1 MKKVRT
7 GRYRARARRAMR
19 DFRHND
25 DGTLVVFGL
34 VVTVSIL
41 VLTGFAID
49 VMRTEAKRVELQ
61 GALDRSVLAAADG
74 DQPSDRVQVVEDYMA
89 ASNMAQYLD
98 GPAQYDPSFT
108 ARQVSA
114 SATMPVR
121 TLMGT
126 MADPLPVK
134 ARATAQDAVP
144 HVEVSLVLDISGSM
158 SGSSRNADGSWS
170 GNRRIDDL
178 KTASGRFLDTLL
190 TDEMRD
196 RVSINLV
203 PYSEHVNIGPDLFS
217 LLNVNGRHQ
226 YSHCVEFED
235 HEFSSPSIDLNRT
248 FTQVQHLQTTYSSNI
263 YNTSSPVCPR
273 HAAERVTAWSQDRA
287 ALKAQINN
295 LVPRVNTAIFL
306 GMKWGAALLDPSTS
320 YLNDRLVAQGKVDA
334 GMARRPLAYD
344 RDETLKAVVLM
355 TDGRNTSSKR
365 LYSQYYASSSW
376 VEAWDRY
383 NLGYLQYHYYGYGN
397 YTYTK
402 YWSSLGDTLLEN
414 ICTSAKE
421 AGIVIY
427 GIGLE
432 VDDHGRREMQKCVSS
447 PSHYFDVNGGELDRA
462 FQSIAVDVL
471 RLRLIE

>member
-19 DFRHND
+19 DFRQND

-74 DQPSDRVQVVEDYMA
+74 DQPGDRVQVVQDYMA
-89 ASNMAQYLD
+89 ASGMAQFMD
-98 GPAQYDPSFT
+98 GPAHYDPSFT
-108 ARQVSA
+108 ARKVSA

-158 SGSSRNADGSWS
+158 NFYGRDTN
-170 GNRRIDDL
+170 GNRSSQRRMTYL
-178 KTASGRFLDTLL
+178 KSAAGHFLDTLL
-190 TDEMRD
+190 TDEMKD
-196 RVSINLV
+196 RVSISLV
-203 PYSEHVNIGPDLFS
+203 PYSEHVNIGPDLYS
-217 LLNVNGRHQ
+217 QLKTSGWHQ
-226 YSHCVEFED
+226 YSHCVEFAD
-235 HEFSSPSIDLNRT
+235 SEFQSAALDSSRT
-248 FTQVQHLQTTYSSNI
+248 FTQVQHFANSYSSL
-263 YNTSSPVCPR
+263 YDTSSTVCPR
-273 HAAERVTAWSQDRA
+273 HPEERITAWSQDKD
-287 ALKAQINN
+287 ALKAQINA
-295 LVPRVNTAIFL
+295 LTPRVNTAIFT
-306 GMKWGAALLDPSTS
+306 GMKWGAALLDPSTRFM
-320 YLNDRLVAQGKVDA
+320 NDGLVAKGKLDPAMA
-334 GMARRPLAYD
+334 GRPLNYD
-344 RDETLKAVVLM
+344 SEETLKAVVLM
-355 TDGRNTSSKR
+355 TDGQNTWSNR
-365 LYSQYYASSSW
+365 LKPQYYGSASW
-376 VEAWDRY
+376 VNAWDTY
-383 NLGYLQYHYYGYGN
+383 NLGYLRSHYSGYA
-397 YTYTK
+397 YYTK
-402 YWSSLGDTLLEN
+402 VKYNPVLGDALMDN
-414 ICTSAKE
+414 ICTAAKD

-432 VDDHGRREMQKCVSS
+432 VEGHGRDEMQKCASS
-447 PSHYFDVNGGELDRA
+447 PSHYFDVNGGDLERA